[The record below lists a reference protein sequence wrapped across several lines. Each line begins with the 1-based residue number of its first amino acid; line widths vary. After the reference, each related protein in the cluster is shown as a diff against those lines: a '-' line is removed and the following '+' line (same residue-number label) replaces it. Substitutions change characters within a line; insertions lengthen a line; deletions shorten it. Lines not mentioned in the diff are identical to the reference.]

1 MWCAHTKV
9 PEYGQEAPREY
20 RPKVVPRNRRGKL
33 LLRPKQPLVY
43 TPDRV
48 LVYVLVLA
56 PLSERER
63 STGMYTKI
71 VGE

>member
-9 PEYGQEAPREY
+9 LEYGQEAPREY
-20 RPKVVPRNRRGKL
+20 RLKVVPRNRRGKL

-43 TPDRV
+43 TPDIV
-48 LVYVLVLA
+48 LVSVLVLA